1 MAGDRRREQARCDHG
16 RQGAQQGAQQG
27 LRRARQPVREDLVRR
42 ALPRLARGGIGRIA
56 RQNGTQDGVEGG
68 DVAFVDH
75 RGRRHGEML
84 REPGL
89 IEFARTAGAAGRRDV
104 WKPR

>member
-1 MAGDRRREQARCDHG
+1 MAGDRRGEQARCDHG
-16 RQGAQQGAQQG
+16 RQGAQQG
-27 LRRARQPVREDLVRR
+27 LHRARQPVREDLVRR
-42 ALPRLARGGIGRIA
+42 ALPRIA

-84 REPGL
+84 RELGL
-89 IEFARTAGAAGRRDV
+89 IEFAHTAGAAGRRDV
-104 WKPR
+104 WKPQ